1 MQIKLNN
8 LEEPANLI
16 TFTDIPNI
24 LKVISEA
31 YGTYATMTFT
41 LSGNLASS
49 TTSDGQWYLTFM
61 GDTIT
66 NVIDP
71 ANAINKNF
79 YVNSSNIS
87 TAASMTRALRNCP
100 IIAAN
105 FNVQHDGNSVIL
117 TAKGSGPVW
126 SRMQN
131 YLQYNLP
138 SSNFTSV
145 GEDGT
150 SYSEL
155 AGKRIDVD
163 IYTMDASGRKYVTTL
178 EKNYYGDEAAF
189 NLSPVLATLA
199 EYGRANPYTLKI
211 SSIVDGNYELLGTLD
226 ENYISIGYM
235 CNQGNKY
242 LDNSFFNVAQNY
254 SRGKGQDAD
263 NNTLLYV
270 YAPSIPIS
278 FYAGNLGGMT
288 INVDYL
294 GSDYQVLSSTTTTW
308 RNSDSSKKLWD
319 LDIPLN
325 TYSFAHSFY
334 IDVSLGTNAK
344 IRYNVIKPLKA
355 TEYYQ
360 RIQWR
365 NSYGGVSFTDWTGEK
380 TETRD
385 LTVQTYQKNIF
396 DYYTDRKNELE
407 KIYDNQVKYTVTLK
421 SHLFENDGKYIF
433 NDLLQSSS
441 VWTTINGQDY
451 AIIIESL
458 SVDETDQNN
467 VYEATVKFRFSQEPS
482 LI

>member
-1 MQIKLNN
+1 
-8 LEEPANLI
+8 
-16 TFTDIPNI
+16 
-24 LKVISEA
+24 
-31 YGTYATMTFT
+31 MTFT
-41 LSGNLASS
+41 ISGDLAGQ
-49 TTSDGQWYLTFM
+49 TTTNGQWYLTFL
-61 GDTIT
+61 GETIS

-79 YVNSSNIS
+79 YVSSSNIS
-87 TAASMTRALRNCP
+87 TAASIARALRNCP

-105 FNVQHDGNSVIL
+105 FNVQHDDNSVRL

-131 YLQYNLP
+131 YLQHNLP
-138 SSNFTSV
+138 SSNFTAV

-163 IYTMDASGRKYVTTL
+163 VYTMDASGRKYVTTL

-189 NLSPVLATLA
+189 NLSPVLTTLA
-199 EYGRANPYTLKI
+199 EYGRCKPYTLKI

-226 ENYISIGYM
+226 DNYISIGYM

-242 LDNSFFNVAQNY
+242 LDGSFAQVAQNY
-254 SRGKGQDAD
+254 SRGNAQDAD
-263 NNTLLYV
+263 NNTILYT

-288 INVDYL
+288 IRIDYL
-294 GSDYQVLSSTTTTW
+294 GSDYQVLSSDTQTW
-308 RNSDSSKKLWD
+308 QNTDSERKLWD
-319 LDIPLN
+319 LDLRLN
-325 TYSFAHSFY
+325 SYAFTHSFY
-334 IDVSLGTNAK
+334 VDVNLGTTAK
-344 IRYNVIKPLKA
+344 VRYNVIKPLKA

-360 RIQWR
+360 RIKWR
-365 NSYGGVSFTDWTGEK
+365 NSYGGVSFFDFTGQK
-380 TETRD
+380 SETRD
-385 LTVQTYQKNIF
+385 LTVQTYSKNIF
-396 DYYTDRKNELE
+396 DYYTDSKNELE

-467 VYEATVKFRFSQEPS
+467 VYEATLRYRYSQEPS
-482 LI
+482 II

>member
-1 MQIKLNN
+1 MQILLNN
-8 LEEPANLI
+8 LQEPANLI
-16 TFTDIPNI
+16 TFTDVPNI
-24 LKVISEA
+24 LKVVSEA

-41 LSGNLASS
+41 ISGDLAGQ
-49 TTSDGQWYLTFM
+49 TTTNGQWYLTFM
-61 GDTIT
+61 GETIS

-79 YVNSSNIS
+79 YVSSSNIS
-87 TAASMTRALRNCP
+87 TAASIARALRNCP

-105 FNVQHDGNSVIL
+105 FNVQHDDNSVRL

-138 SSNFTSV
+138 SSNFTAV

-163 IYTMDASGRKYVTTL
+163 VYTMDASGRKYVTTL

-189 NLSPVLATLA
+189 NLSPVLTTLA
-199 EYGRANPYTLKI
+199 EYGRCKPYTLKI

-226 ENYISIGYM
+226 DNYISIGYM
-235 CNQGNKY
+235 CNQGNKF
-242 LDNSFFNVAQNY
+242 LDGSFAQVAQNY
-254 SRGKGQDAD
+254 SRGNTQDAD
-263 NNTLLYV
+263 NNTILYV

-288 INVDYL
+288 ITIDYL
-294 GSDYQVLSSTTTTW
+294 GSDYQVLSSDTQTW
-308 RNSDSSKKLWD
+308 RNTDSERKLWD
-319 LDIPLN
+319 LDLQLN
-325 TYSFAHSFY
+325 SYAYTHSFY
-334 IDVSLGTNAK
+334 VDVNLGTTAK
-344 IRYNVIKPLKA
+344 VRYNVIKPLKA

-360 RIQWR
+360 RIKWR
-365 NSYGGVSFTDWTGEK
+365 NSYGGVSFFDFTGQK

-396 DYYTDRKNELE
+396 DYYTDSKNELE

-458 SVDETDQNN
+458 SVDETDNNN
-467 VYEATVKFRFSQEPS
+467 VYEATLRYRYSQEPS
-482 LI
+482 II